1 MMMKAIF
8 FVLFMICTSTCCME
22 QMWSELILYSQ
33 KLREKKQELENI
45 NATKKNNYDQKT
57 IELKRGII
65 EEINK
70 YSLERDKLHHRIIN
84 QGVREVH
91 ARL

>member
-1 MMMKAIF
+1 MK
-8 FVLFMICTSTCCME
+8 
-22 QMWSELILYSQ
+22 
-33 KLREKKQELENI
+33 NI
-45 NATKKNNYDQKT
+45 NATNKNNYDQKA

-65 EEINK
+65 EEEINK
-70 YSLERDKLHHRIIN
+70 YSLERDTLHRRIIN